1 MASTKKSVIKN
12 KKVVSKSSDTK
23 VKFTETV
30 KKVDLKPLDV
40 VRGKPARTMNELMSR
55 KQNKIAVPQRGA
67 VIQGMVT
74 EITSRMLTVDI
85 SAKTEGVVIEREF
98 EEARDYIKTLSV
110 GDEIRVYVYSPENDR
125 GQILVSV
132 RNAAQ
137 EWQWKKLE
145 EWMKTGKVVDVR
157 GLEINKGGLVARIDS
172 MGFMGFVPTSQ
183 LSSKLATNL
192 ENLVN
197 RVFPAKIIEVDRQ
210 SNRLIFS
217 EKAVSEA
224 GEIEAKKEILKK
236 LKVGERIKGVVSG
249 LTDFGAFV
257 KIKVGPPRGEAGDKE
272 VEGLVHVSEI
282 AWEKVDKPDKVLKQ
296 GQEVEVIITDVSPD
310 SGRVGFSIRNALADP
325 WDEVESKFP
334 PGKKLTGTV
343 AKIASFGAIVQLS
356 PGVSG
361 LLHISKIPTGKE
373 PKVGDK
379 IEVVIEDLDRGHRKL
394 ALGMFEQTPVI
405 YR

>member
-1 MASTKKSVIKN
+1 MTKKVSN
-12 KKVVSKSSDTK
+12 KKTHIAIESKSSA
-23 VKFTETV
+23 
-30 KKVDLKPLDV
+30 KKVDLKPSSSMD
-40 VRGKPARTMNELMSR
+40 ELMSR
-55 KQNKIAVPQRGA
+55 KQDKISVPKRGA
-67 VIQGMVT
+67 VIQGVVT

-85 SAKTEGVVIEREF
+85 RAKTEGIVIEREF
-98 EEARDYIKTLSV
+98 EEARDYIKTLNV
-110 GDEIRVYVYSPENDR
+110 GDQVRVYVYSPENDR

-132 RNAAQ
+132 RNSAQ

-145 EWMKTGKVVDVR
+145 EWMKTGKIVDVR
-157 GLEINKGGLVARIDS
+157 GLELNKGGVVARIDS

-183 LSSKLATNL
+183 LSSKLSANL
-192 ENLVN
+192 ENLIN

-224 GEIEAKKEILKK
+224 GEIEAKKEVMKK
-236 LKVGERIKGVVSG
+236 LKVGQRIKGIVSG

-257 KIKVGPPRGEAGDKE
+257 KIKIGDKE

-282 AWEKVDKPDKVLKQ
+282 SWDKIDKPEKILKQ
-296 GQEVEVIITDVSPD
+296 GQEVEVIIMDISPD
-310 SGRVGFSIRNALADP
+310 SGRVGFSIKNALADP
-325 WDEVESKFP
+325 WDEVETKFP
-334 PGKKLTGTV
+334 PGKKLSGTV
-343 AKIASFGAIVQLS
+343 IKSASFGAIIQLE

-361 LLHISKIPTGKE
+361 LLHISKIPAGKE
-373 PKVGDK
+373 PKIGDK

>member
-1 MASTKKSVIKN
+1 MASTKKSIIKN
-12 KKVVSKSSDTK
+12 KKVVSKSPDAEIKSPVTA
-23 VKFTETV
+23 
-30 KKVDLKPLDV
+30 KKVDLKPAISMD
-40 VRGKPARTMNELMSR
+40 ELMSR
-55 KQNKIAVPQRGA
+55 KQDKISVPKRGA
-67 VIQGMVT
+67 VIQGVVT

-85 SAKTEGVVIEREF
+85 RAKTEGIVIEREF
-98 EEARDYIKTLSV
+98 EEARDYIKTLNV
-110 GDEIRVYVYSPENDR
+110 GDQVRVYVYSPENDR

-132 RNAAQ
+132 RNSAQ

-183 LSSKLATNL
+183 LSSKLASNL

-197 RVFPAKIIEVDRQ
+197 RVFPSKIIEVDRQ

-224 GEIEAKKEILKK
+224 GEIEAKKEVLKK
-236 LKVGERIKGVVSG
+236 LNIGQRIKGAVSG

-257 KIKVGPPRGEAGDKE
+257 KIKIEDKE

-282 AWEKVDKPDKVLKQ
+282 SWDKIDKPEKVLKL
-296 GQEVEVIITDVSPD
+296 GQEVEVIITDISPD

-325 WDEVESKFP
+325 WDEVETKFP
-334 PGKKLTGTV
+334 PGMKLSGTV
-343 AKIASFGAIVQLS
+343 IKSAAFGAIIQLE

-361 LLHISKIPTGKE
+361 LLHISKIPAGKE
-373 PKVGDK
+373 PKAGDK
-379 IEVVIEDLDRGHRKL
+379 IEVVIEDLDRAHRKL

>member
-1 MASTKKSVIKN
+1 MASIKKSVIKN
-12 KKVVSKSSDTK
+12 KKVVSESSDTK
-23 VKFTETV
+23 VKSPETV
-30 KKVDLKPLDV
+30 KKVDLKPATSMD
-40 VRGKPARTMNELMSR
+40 ELMSR
-55 KQNKIAVPQRGA
+55 KQDKISVPKRGS
-67 VIQGMVT
+67 IIIGTIT
-74 EITSRMLTVDI
+74 EISGRMLTVDI
-85 SAKTEGVVIEREF
+85 GAKTEGIVIEREF
-98 EEARDYIKTLSV
+98 EEARDYIKSLEIGS
-110 GDEIRVYVYSPENDR
+110 EIRVYVYSPENDR
-125 GQILVSV
+125 GQILLSV
-132 RNAAQ
+132 RSAAGD
-137 EWQWKKLE
+137 WQWKKLE
-145 EWMKTGKVVDVR
+145 EWMRTGKIVDVR

-183 LSSKLATNL
+183 LSSKLAVNL

-197 RVFPAKIIEVDRQ
+197 RVFPSKIIEVDRQ

-249 LTDFGAFV
+249 LTDFGAF
-257 KIKVGPPRGEAGDKE
+257 IKVKVGDKE

-282 AWEKVDKPDKVLKQ
+282 AWEKIDKPDKVLKQ

-310 SGRVGFSIRNALADP
+310 SGRVGFSIRNALSDP
-325 WDEVESKFP
+325 WDEVETKFP
-334 PGKKLTGTV
+334 PGKKLEGTV
-343 AKIASFGAIVQLS
+343 IKIASFGAIVQLS

-361 LLHISKIPTGKE
+361 LLHISKIPAGKE
-373 PKVGDK
+373 PKAGDK

-394 ALGMFEQTPVI
+394 ALGMFEETPMI

>member
-1 MASTKKSVIKN
+1 MASIKKSVK
-12 KKVVSKSSDTK
+12 KTAKSSTKPVVEKVVSESSDTK
-23 VKFTETV
+23 FKSPETV
-30 KKVDLKPLDV
+30 KKVDLKPATSMD
-40 VRGKPARTMNELMSR
+40 ELMSR
-55 KQNKIAVPQRGA
+55 KQDKISVPKRGS
-67 VIQGMVT
+67 IIIGTIT
-74 EITSRMLTVDI
+74 EISGRMLTVDI
-85 SAKTEGVVIEREF
+85 GAKTEGIVIEREF
-98 EEARDYIKTLSV
+98 EEARDYIKSLEIGS
-110 GDEIRVYVYSPENDR
+110 EIRVYVYSPENDR
-125 GQILVSV
+125 GQILLSV
-132 RNAAQ
+132 RSAAGD
-137 EWQWKKLE
+137 WQWKKLE
-145 EWMKTGKVVDVR
+145 EWMRTGKIVDVR

-183 LSSKLATNL
+183 LSSKLAVNL

-197 RVFPAKIIEVDRQ
+197 RVFPSKIIEVDRQ

-249 LTDFGAFV
+249 LTDFGAF
-257 KIKVGPPRGEAGDKE
+257 IKVKVGDKE

-282 AWEKVDKPDKVLKQ
+282 AWEKIDKPDKVLKQ

-310 SGRVGFSIRNALADP
+310 SGRVGFSIRNALSDP
-325 WDEVESKFP
+325 WDEVETKFP
-334 PGKKLTGTV
+334 PGKKLEGTV
-343 AKIASFGAIVQLS
+343 IKIASFGAIVQLS

-361 LLHISKIPTGKE
+361 LLHISKIPAGKE
-373 PKVGDK
+373 PKAGDK

-394 ALGMFEQTPVI
+394 ALGMFEETPMI

>member
-1 MASTKKSVIKN
+1 MVKK
-12 KKVVSKSSDTK
+12 KSSDTK
-23 VKFTETV
+23 IKSPVTA
-30 KKVDLKPLDV
+30 KKVDLKPSSSMD
-40 VRGKPARTMNELMSR
+40 ELMSR
-55 KQNKIAVPQRGA
+55 RQDKIAVPKRGA
-67 VIQGMVT
+67 VIQGIVT

-85 SAKTEGVVIEREF
+85 RAKTEGIVIEREF
-98 EEARDYIKTLSV
+98 EEARDFIKTLNV
-110 GDEIRVYVYSPENDR
+110 GDQIRVYVYSPENDR

-132 RNAAQ
+132 RNSAQ

-145 EWMKTGKVVDVR
+145 EWMKTGKVIDVR

-183 LSSKLATNL
+183 LSSKLSVNL
-192 ENLVN
+192 ENLIN

-224 GEIEAKKEILKK
+224 GEIEAKKEIMKK
-236 LKVGERIKGVVSG
+236 LKVGQRIKGLVSG

-257 KIKVGPPRGEAGDKE
+257 KIKIGDKE
-272 VEGLVHVSEI
+272 IEGLVHVSEI
-282 AWEKVDKPDKVLKQ
+282 SWDKIDKPEKILKQ
-296 GQEVEVIITDVSPD
+296 GQEVEVIIMDISPD

-325 WDEVESKFP
+325 WDEVETKFP
-334 PGKKLTGTV
+334 PGKKLSGTV
-343 AKIASFGAIVQLS
+343 IKSASFGAIIQLE

-361 LLHISKIPTGKE
+361 LLHISKIPAGKE
-373 PKVGDK
+373 PKIGDK
-379 IEVVIEDLDRGHRKL
+379 IEVVIEDLDRGRRKL

>member
-1 MASTKKSVIKN
+1 MVKSKN
-12 KKVVSKSSDTK
+12 KKQEVKNKKQEAKSTDIQSKSIVTA
-23 VKFTETV
+23 
-30 KKVDLKPLDV
+30 KKVDLKPLDDAQ
-40 VRGKPARTMNELMSR
+40 GKPARTMDELMSR
-55 KQNKIAVPQRGA
+55 RQDKISVPKRGA
-67 VIQGMVT
+67 VIQGIVT

-85 SAKTEGVVIEREF
+85 RAKTEGIVIEREF
-98 EEARDYIKTLSV
+98 EEARDYIKTLNV
-110 GDEIRVYVYSPENDR
+110 GDQVRVYVYSPENDR

-132 RNAAQ
+132 RNSAQ

-183 LSSKLATNL
+183 LSSKLSVNL
-192 ENLVN
+192 ENLIN

-224 GEIEAKKEILKK
+224 GEIEAKKEVMKK
-236 LKVGERIKGVVSG
+236 LKVGQRIKGLVSG

-257 KIKVGPPRGEAGDKE
+257 KIKIGDKE

-282 AWEKVDKPDKVLKQ
+282 SWDKIDKPDQVLKQ
-296 GQEVEVIITDVSPD
+296 GQEVEVIIMDISPD
-310 SGRVGFSIRNALADP
+310 SGRVGFSIRNALSDP
-325 WDEVESKFP
+325 WDEVETKFP
-334 PGKKLTGTV
+334 PGKKLSGTV
-343 AKIASFGAIVQLS
+343 IKSASFGAIIQLE

-361 LLHISKIPTGKE
+361 LLHISKIPAGKE

-379 IEVVIEDLDRGHRKL
+379 IEVVIEDLDRAHRKL

>member
-1 MASTKKSVIKN
+1 MVKTRN
-12 KKVVSKSSDTK
+12 KKQETKSTGIQQKSSVTA
-23 VKFTETV
+23 
-30 KKVDLKPLDV
+30 KKVDLKLLDSAL
-40 VRGKPARTMNELMSR
+40 GKPARTMDELMSR
-55 KQNKIAVPQRGA
+55 KQDKISVPKRGGI
-67 VIQGMVT
+67 VIGVVT
-74 EITSRMLTVDI
+74 EISSRMLTVDI
-85 SAKTEGVVIEREF
+85 GAKTEGIVIEREF
-98 EEARDYIKTLSV
+98 EEARDFIRTLNI
-110 GDEIRVYVYSPENDR
+110 GDEVRVYIYSPENDR

-145 EWMKTGKVVDVR
+145 EWMRTGKIVDVR

-183 LSSKLATNL
+183 LSSKLAVNL

-197 RVFPAKIIEVDRQ
+197 RVFPSKIIEVDRK

-217 EKAVSEA
+217 EKSVSEA
-224 GEIEAKKEILKK
+224 GEIEAKKEVLKK
-236 LKVGERIKGVVSG
+236 LNIGQRIKGLVSG
-249 LTDFGAFV
+249 LTDFGAFI
-257 KIKVGPPRGEAGDKE
+257 KIKIGDKE

-282 AWEKVDKPDKVLKQ
+282 SWDKIDKPEKVLKL
-296 GQEVEVIITDVSPD
+296 GQEVEVIITDISPD

-325 WDEVESKFP
+325 WDEVETKFP
-334 PGKKLTGTV
+334 PGMKLSGTV
-343 AKIASFGAIVQLS
+343 IKSAAFGAIIQLE

-361 LLHISKIPTGKE
+361 LLHISKIPAGKE

-379 IEVVIEDLDRGHRKL
+379 IEVVIEDLDRGRRKL

>member
-1 MASTKKSVIKN
+1 MASTKKSIIKN
-12 KKVVSKSSDTK
+12 KKVVSKSPDAE
-23 VKFTETV
+23 VKSPVTA
-30 KKVDLKPLDV
+30 KKVDLKPAVSMD
-40 VRGKPARTMNELMSR
+40 ELMSR
-55 KQNKIAVPQRGA
+55 KQDKISVPKRGA
-67 VIQGMVT
+67 VIQGVVT

-85 SAKTEGVVIEREF
+85 RAKTEGIVIEREF
-98 EEARDYIKTLSV
+98 EEARDYIKTLNV
-110 GDEIRVYVYSPENDR
+110 GDQVRVYVYSPENDR

-132 RNAAQ
+132 RNSAQ

-183 LSSKLATNL
+183 LSSKLASNL

-197 RVFPAKIIEVDRQ
+197 RVFPSKIIEVDRQ

-224 GEIEAKKEILKK
+224 GEIEAKKEVLKK
-236 LKVGERIKGVVSG
+236 LNIGQRIKGAVSG

-257 KIKVGPPRGEAGDKE
+257 KIKIGDKE

-282 AWEKVDKPDKVLKQ
+282 SWDKIDKPEKVLKL
-296 GQEVEVIITDVSPD
+296 GQEVEVIITDISPD

-325 WDEVESKFP
+325 WDEVETKFP
-334 PGKKLTGTV
+334 PGMKLSGTV
-343 AKIASFGAIVQLS
+343 IKSAAFGAIIQLE

-361 LLHISKIPTGKE
+361 LLHISKIPAGKE
-373 PKVGDK
+373 PKAGDK
-379 IEVVIEDLDRGHRKL
+379 IEVVIEDLDRAHRKL

>member
-1 MASTKKSVIKN
+1 MAFIKKSVK
-12 KKVVSKSSDTK
+12 KTAKSLTKPDAEKVVLKLSDAESKSPVTA
-23 VKFTETV
+23 
-30 KKVDLKPLDV
+30 KKIDLKP
-40 VRGKPARTMNELMSR
+40 ATSMNELMSR
-55 KQNKIAVPQRGA
+55 KQDKIAVPKRGA
-67 VIQGMVT
+67 VIQGVVT

-85 SAKTEGVVIEREF
+85 RAKTEGIVIEREF
-98 EEARDYIKTLSV
+98 EEARDYIKTLNV
-110 GDEIRVYVYSPENDR
+110 GDQVRVYVYSPENDR

-132 RNAAQ
+132 RNSAQ

-183 LSSKLATNL
+183 LSSKLASNL

-197 RVFPAKIIEVDRQ
+197 RVFPSKIIEVDRQ

-224 GEIEAKKEILKK
+224 GEIEAKKEVLKK
-236 LKVGERIKGVVSG
+236 LNIGQRIKGAVSG

-257 KIKVGPPRGEAGDKE
+257 KIKIEDKE

-282 AWEKVDKPDKVLKQ
+282 SWDKIDKPEKVLKL
-296 GQEVEVIITDVSPD
+296 GQEVEVIITDISPD

-325 WDEVESKFP
+325 WDEVETKFP
-334 PGKKLTGTV
+334 PGMKLSGTV
-343 AKIASFGAIVQLS
+343 IKSAAFGAIIQLE

-361 LLHISKIPTGKE
+361 LLHISKIPAGKE
-373 PKVGDK
+373 PKAGDK
-379 IEVVIEDLDRGHRKL
+379 IEVVIEDLDRAHRKL

>member
-1 MASTKKSVIKN
+1 MASIKKSVK
-12 KKVVSKSSDTK
+12 KTAKSLTSPVSEKVVLKSSDTE
-23 VKFTETV
+23 VKSPVTV
-30 KKVDLKPLDV
+30 KKVDLKPATSMD
-40 VRGKPARTMNELMSR
+40 ELMSR
-55 KQNKIAVPQRGA
+55 KQDKISVPKRGS
-67 VIQGMVT
+67 ILKGIVT
-74 EITSRMLTVDI
+74 EVSGRMLTVDI
-85 SAKTEGVVIEREF
+85 GAKTEGIVIEKEF
-98 EEARDYIKTLSV
+98 EDSRDYIKSLSLGSEV
-110 GDEIRVYVYSPENDR
+110 RVYVYSPENDR
-125 GQILVSV
+125 GQILLSV
-132 RNAAQ
+132 RSAAQ
-137 EWQWKKLE
+137 DWQWKKLE
-145 EWMKTGKVVDVR
+145 DWMRIGKVIDVR

-183 LSSKLATNL
+183 LSSKLAVNL

-197 RVFPAKIIEVDRQ
+197 RVFPSKIIEVDRQ

-236 LKVGERIKGVVSG
+236 LKVGEKIKGIVSG
-249 LTDFGAFV
+249 LTDFGAF
-257 KIKVGPPRGEAGDKE
+257 IKVKVGDKE

-282 AWEKVDKPDKVLKQ
+282 AWEKIDKPDKVLKQ
-296 GQEVEVIITDVSPD
+296 GQEVEVIVTDVSPD

-325 WDEVESKFP
+325 WDEVETKFP
-334 PGKKLTGTV
+334 PGKKLEGTV
-343 AKIASFGAIVQLS
+343 VKIASFGAIVQLE

-373 PKVGDK
+373 PKAGDK

-394 ALGMFEQTPVI
+394 ALGMFEETPMI

>member
-1 MASTKKSVIKN
+1 MDKTKNRKQRTESKEQKTKSTDIQPKYSV
-12 KKVVSKSSDTK
+12 TA
-23 VKFTETV
+23 
-30 KKVDLKPLDV
+30 KKVDLKPAVSMD
-40 VRGKPARTMNELMSR
+40 ELMSR
-55 KQNKIAVPQRGA
+55 KQDKIAVPKRGGI
-67 VIQGMVT
+67 VMGVVT
-74 EITSRMLTVDI
+74 EISSRMLTVDI
-85 SAKTEGVVIEREF
+85 GAKTEGIVIEREF
-98 EEARDYIKTLSV
+98 EEARDYIRTLNI
-110 GDEIRVYVYSPENDR
+110 GDEVRVYIYSPENDR

-183 LSSKLATNL
+183 LSSKLASNL

-197 RVFPAKIIEVDRQ
+197 RVFPSKIIEVDRQ

-224 GEIEAKKEILKK
+224 SEIEAKKEVLKK
-236 LKVGERIKGVVSG
+236 LNIGQRIKGAVSG

-257 KIKVGPPRGEAGDKE
+257 KIKIEDKE

-282 AWEKVDKPDKVLKQ
+282 SWDKIDKPEKVLKL
-296 GQEVEVIITDVSPD
+296 GQEVEVIITDISPD

-325 WDEVESKFP
+325 WDEVETKFP
-334 PGKKLTGTV
+334 PGKKLSGTV
-343 AKIASFGAIVQLS
+343 IKSASFGAIIQLE

-361 LLHISKIPTGKE
+361 LLHISKIPAGKE
-373 PKVGDK
+373 PKIGDK
-379 IEVVIEDLDRGHRKL
+379 IEVVIEDLDRGRRKL

>member
-1 MASTKKSVIKN
+1 MASIKKSVK
-12 KKVVSKSSDTK
+12 KTAKSLTKPYAEKVVLRSSDAE
-23 VKFTETV
+23 VKSPITA
-30 KKVDLKPLDV
+30 KKIDLKPASSMD
-40 VRGKPARTMNELMSR
+40 ELMSR
-55 KQNKIAVPQRGA
+55 KQDKISVPKRGS
-67 VIQGMVT
+67 ILKGIVT
-74 EITSRMLTVDI
+74 EISGRMLTVDI
-85 SAKTEGVVIEREF
+85 GAKTEGIVIEKEF
-98 EEARDYIKTLSV
+98 EEARDYIKSLEI
-110 GDEIRVYVYSPENDR
+110 GNEIRVYVYSPENDR
-125 GQILVSV
+125 GQILLSV
-132 RNAAQ
+132 RSAAGD
-137 EWQWKKLE
+137 WQWKKLE
-145 EWMKTGKVVDVR
+145 EWMRTGKIIDVR

-183 LSSKLATNL
+183 LSSKLAVNL

-197 RVFPAKIIEVDRQ
+197 RVFPSKIIEVDRK

-236 LKVGERIKGVVSG
+236 LKVGERIKGIVSG
-249 LTDFGAFV
+249 LTDFGAFI
-257 KIKVGPPRGEAGDKE
+257 KIKVGDKE

-282 AWEKVDKPDKVLKQ
+282 AWEKIDKPDKVLKQ

-310 SGRVGFSIRNALADP
+310 SGRIGFSIRNALADP
-325 WDEVESKFP
+325 WDEVETKFP
-334 PGKKLTGTV
+334 PGKKLEGTV
-343 AKIASFGAIVQLS
+343 VKIASFGAIVQLE

-373 PKVGDK
+373 PKAGDK

-394 ALGMFEQTPVI
+394 ALGMFEETPMI

>member
-1 MASTKKSVIKN
+1 
-12 KKVVSKSSDTK
+12 
-23 VKFTETV
+23 
-30 KKVDLKPLDV
+30 
-40 VRGKPARTMNELMSR
+40 MSR
-55 KQNKIAVPQRGA
+55 KQDKISVPKRGS
-67 VIQGMVT
+67 IIIGTIT
-74 EITSRMLTVDI
+74 EISGRMLTVDI
-85 SAKTEGVVIEREF
+85 GAKTEGIVIEREF
-98 EEARDYIKTLSV
+98 EEARDYIKSLEIGS
-110 GDEIRVYVYSPENDR
+110 EIRVYVYSPENDR
-125 GQILVSV
+125 GQILLSV
-132 RNAAQ
+132 RSAAGD
-137 EWQWKKLE
+137 WQWKKLE
-145 EWMKTGKVVDVR
+145 EWMRTGKIVDVR

-183 LSSKLATNL
+183 LSSKLAVNL

-197 RVFPAKIIEVDRQ
+197 RVFPSKIIEVDRQ

-249 LTDFGAFV
+249 LTDFGAFI
-257 KIKVGPPRGEAGDKE
+257 KIKVGDKE

-282 AWEKVDKPDKVLKQ
+282 AWEKIDKPDKVLKQ

-310 SGRVGFSIRNALADP
+310 SGRVGFSIRNALSDP
-325 WDEVESKFP
+325 WDEVETKFP
-334 PGKKLTGTV
+334 PGKKLEGTV
-343 AKIASFGAIVQLS
+343 IKIASFGAIVQLS

-361 LLHISKIPTGKE
+361 LLHISKIPAGKE
-373 PKVGDK
+373 PKAGDK

-394 ALGMFEQTPVI
+394 ALGMFEETPMI

>member
-1 MASTKKSVIKN
+1 MASTKKSIIKN
-12 KKVVSKSSDTK
+12 KKVVLKSSDAE
-23 VKFTETV
+23 VKSPVTV
-30 KKVDLKPLDV
+30 KKVDL
-40 VRGKPARTMNELMSR
+40 RPASSMDELMSR
-55 KQNKIAVPQRGA
+55 KQDKISVPKRGS
-67 VIQGMVT
+67 ILKGIVT
-74 EITSRMLTVDI
+74 EVSGRMLTVDI
-85 SAKTEGVVIEREF
+85 GAKTEGIVIEKEF
-98 EEARDYIKTLSV
+98 EDSRDYIKSLSIGSEV
-110 GDEIRVYVYSPENDR
+110 RVYVYSPENDR
-125 GQILVSV
+125 GQILLSV
-132 RNAAQ
+132 RSAAQ
-137 EWQWKKLE
+137 DWQWKKLE
-145 EWMKTGKVVDVR
+145 DWMRIGKVIDVR

-183 LSSKLATNL
+183 LSSKLAVNL

-197 RVFPAKIIEVDRQ
+197 RVFPSKIIEVDRQ

-236 LKVGERIKGVVSG
+236 LKVGEKIKGIVSG
-249 LTDFGAFV
+249 LTDFGAF
-257 KIKVGPPRGEAGDKE
+257 IKVKVGDKE

-282 AWEKVDKPDKVLKQ
+282 AWEKIDKPEKVLKQ

-310 SGRVGFSIRNALADP
+310 SGRIGFSIKNALADP
-325 WDEVESKFP
+325 WDEVEAKFP
-334 PGKKLTGTV
+334 PGKKLEGTV
-343 AKIASFGAIVQLS
+343 VKIASFGAIVQLE

-373 PKVGDK
+373 PKAGDK

-394 ALGMFEQTPVI
+394 ALGMFEETPMI

>member
-1 MASTKKSVIKN
+1 MASIKKSVK
-12 KKVVSKSSDTK
+12 KTAKSSTKPVVEKVVSESSDTK
-23 VKFTETV
+23 VKSPETV
-30 KKVDLKPLDV
+30 KKVDLKPATSMD
-40 VRGKPARTMNELMSR
+40 ELMSR
-55 KQNKIAVPQRGA
+55 KQDKISVPKRGS
-67 VIQGMVT
+67 IIIGTIT
-74 EITSRMLTVDI
+74 EISGRMLTVDI
-85 SAKTEGVVIEREF
+85 GAKTEGIVIEREF
-98 EEARDYIKTLSV
+98 EEARDYIKSLEIGS
-110 GDEIRVYVYSPENDR
+110 EIRVYVYSPENDR
-125 GQILVSV
+125 GQILLSV
-132 RNAAQ
+132 RSAAGD
-137 EWQWKKLE
+137 WQWKKLE
-145 EWMKTGKVVDVR
+145 EWMRTGKIVDVR

-183 LSSKLATNL
+183 LSSKLAVNL

-197 RVFPAKIIEVDRQ
+197 RVFPSKIIEVDRQ

-249 LTDFGAFV
+249 LTDFGAF
-257 KIKVGPPRGEAGDKE
+257 IKVKVGDKE

-282 AWEKVDKPDKVLKQ
+282 AWEKIDKPDKVLKQ

-310 SGRVGFSIRNALADP
+310 SGRVGFSIRNALSDP
-325 WDEVESKFP
+325 WDEVETKFP
-334 PGKKLTGTV
+334 PGKKLEGTV
-343 AKIASFGAIVQLS
+343 IKIASFGAIVQLS

-361 LLHISKIPTGKE
+361 LLHISKIPAGKE
-373 PKVGDK
+373 PKAGDK

-394 ALGMFEQTPVI
+394 ALGMFEETPMI

>member
-1 MASTKKSVIKN
+1 MVK
-12 KKVVSKSSDTK
+12 SKSSDTK
-23 VKFTETV
+23 IKSPVTA
-30 KKVDLKPLDV
+30 KKVDLKPVDYAQ
-40 VRGKPARTMNELMSR
+40 GKPARTMSELMSR
-55 KQNKIAVPQRGA
+55 KQDKISVPKRGA
-67 VIQGMVT
+67 VIKGVVT
-74 EITSRMLTVDI
+74 EISGRMLTVDI
-85 SAKTEGVVIEREF
+85 SAKTEGIVIEREF
-98 EEARDYIKTLSV
+98 EEARDYIRTLNV

-145 EWMKTGKVVDVR
+145 EWMRTGKVVDVR
-157 GLEINKGGLVARIDS
+157 GLEINKGGVVARIDS

-183 LSSKLATNL
+183 LSAKLSVNL

-197 RVFPAKIIEVDRQ
+197 RVFPSKIIEVDRK

-217 EKAVSEA
+217 EKLVSEA
-224 GEIEAKKEILKK
+224 GEIEAKKEVLKK
-236 LKVGERIKGVVSG
+236 LNIGQRIKGLVSG

-257 KIKVGPPRGEAGDKE
+257 KIKIADKE

-282 AWEKVDKPDKVLKQ
+282 SWDKVDKPEKVLKL
-296 GQEVEVIITDVSPD
+296 GQEVEVIITDISPD
-310 SGRVGFSIRNALADP
+310 SGRIGFSIRNALADP
-325 WDEVESKFP
+325 WDEVETKFP
-334 PGKKLTGTV
+334 PGKKLSGTV
-343 AKIASFGAIVQLS
+343 IKSASFGAIIQLE

-361 LLHISKIPTGKE
+361 LLHISKIPAGKE

-379 IEVVIEDLDRGHRKL
+379 IEVVIEDLDQGHRKL
-394 ALGMFEQTPVI
+394 ALGMFEETPVI

>member
-12 KKVVSKSSDTK
+12 KKIVSKSSDTK
-23 VKFTETV
+23 VKSTETV
-30 KKVDLKPLDV
+30 KKIDLRPLDV
-40 VRGKPARTMNELMSR
+40 ARGKPARTMDELMSR
-55 KQNKIAVPQRGA
+55 RQDKITVPQRGA
-67 VIQGMVT
+67 VIQGIVT

-85 SAKTEGVVIEREF
+85 SAKTEGIVIEREF
-98 EEARDYIKTLSV
+98 EEARDYIKTLNV

-145 EWMKTGKVVDVR
+145 EWMKTGKVIDVR

-183 LSSKLATNL
+183 LSSKLSANL

-224 GEIEAKKEILKK
+224 GEIEAKKEVLKK
-236 LKVGERIKGVVSG
+236 LNIGQRIKGAVSG

-257 KIKVGPPRGEAGDKE
+257 KIKAGDKE

-282 AWEKVDKPDKVLKQ
+282 SWDKIDKPEQVLKL

-310 SGRVGFSIRNALADP
+310 SGRVGFSIRNALSDP
-325 WDEVESKFP
+325 WDEVETKFP
-334 PGKKLTGTV
+334 PGKKLSGTV
-343 AKIASFGAIVQLS
+343 IKSASFGAIIQLE

-361 LLHISKIPTGKE
+361 LLHISKIPAGKE
-373 PKVGDK
+373 PKIGDK
-379 IEVVIEDLDRGHRKL
+379 IEVVIEDLDRGRRKL

>member
-1 MASTKKSVIKN
+1 
-12 KKVVSKSSDTK
+12 
-23 VKFTETV
+23 
-30 KKVDLKPLDV
+30 
-40 VRGKPARTMNELMSR
+40 
-55 KQNKIAVPQRGA
+55 
-67 VIQGMVT
+67 
-74 EITSRMLTVDI
+74 
-85 SAKTEGVVIEREF
+85 
-98 EEARDYIKTLSV
+98 
-110 GDEIRVYVYSPENDR
+110 
-125 GQILVSV
+125 
-132 RNAAQ
+132 
-137 EWQWKKLE
+137 
-145 EWMKTGKVVDVR
+145 
-157 GLEINKGGLVARIDS
+157 

-197 RVFPAKIIEVDRQ
+197 RVFPSKIIEVDRK

-236 LKVGERIKGVVSG
+236 LKVGERIKGIVSG
-249 LTDFGAFV
+249 LTDFGAFI
-257 KIKVGPPRGEAGDKE
+257 KIKVGSPRARLDSAERVEAGSKE

-282 AWEKVDKPDKVLKQ
+282 AWEKIDKPDKVLKQ

-325 WDEVESKFP
+325 WDEVETKFP

-343 AKIASFGAIVQLS
+343 TKIASFGAIVQLE

-361 LLHISKIPTGKE
+361 LLHISKIPAGKE
-373 PKVGDK
+373 PKAGDK

-394 ALGMFEQTPVI
+394 ALGMFEETPMI